1 MAGAASEAA
10 IAPRRGKAR
19 TVERSTLD
27 DAAAA
32 WLCAIPCAAIVAFA
46 ILVLGPPLGRMFVP
60 APGTYAWLQE
70 ELPFIR
76 PEPTEQARYLLSLS
90 APLLATLAI
99 ALGPRWQPRIPA
111 RVAEAGVVATQA
123 VLAGVVVAA
132 LVAQR
137 RIAFGADYNGGE
149 LHPFHLAYFTNA
161 TLLVAAAL
169 AGGIVAVAANA
180 RARSRVAG
188 LLADSRARR
197 RGAWA
202 FVLVA
207 TIAWVLP
214 ALQTERTLG
223 LASPDIVYHTQFPWD
238 ETFAVLNG
246 RTPLVD
252 FTAAYSSLWPY
263 LTALSMT
270 LFGSTLLT
278 FTLTMAVVGTLALLA
293 VYDVLRR
300 VTHNSVAALLLYLPF
315 LASQL
320 FLLGSTLKN
329 RTTVGTY
336 FGTFPLRYAGAWLI
350 AWLTVRQLARTE
362 LPRARSLWLL
372 FTVGG
377 LALLANG
384 DFGVAATGASFA
396 ALLWATPGSLRRA
409 ALLRLMGLAAAGL
422 ATAFA
427 LVSLLTL
434 ARSGSLPQLE
444 RFVDYPRLYALG
456 GFAVAPIPGVLGTHL
471 LIYLT
476 YVAAIAVG
484 TARAARHAA
493 NRVLTGMLVWAGIFG
508 LGAASYY
515 VGRSHPVALK
525 HHFGAWA
532 FALALLTIVAIRALA
547 TRPLRRTLVGAL
559 VVLFGFGLMTCSLA
573 QIPRPLSEIDRLG
586 SSSTSLAEWGSTTP
600 FAPPAEADARQ
611 FVAAIADGSNFV
623 YRHGAPV
630 AILLTDGH
638 RIADAYG
645 VVNVSPYMGIQSLQT
660 IERVDR
666 TLDAL
671 RDAGGN
677 TVITPGIPEPSLYGV
692 LERHG
697 FRVLTAEGLS
707 PYVQG
712 RTVPLTHPWP
722 IVGSVMR
729 WVDTRHLYPEALR
742 E

>member
-1 MAGAASEAA
+1 M
-10 IAPRRGKAR
+10 
-19 TVERSTLD
+19 
-27 DAAAA
+27 
-32 WLCAIPCAAIVAFA
+32 
-46 ILVLGPPLGRMFVP
+46 
-60 APGTYAWLQE
+60 
-70 ELPFIR
+70 
-76 PEPTEQARYLLSLS
+76 
-90 APLLATLAI
+90 
-99 ALGPRWQPRIPA
+99 
-111 RVAEAGVVATQA
+111 
-123 VLAGVVVAA
+123 
-132 LVAQR
+132 
-137 RIAFGADYNGGE
+137 
-149 LHPFHLAYFTNA
+149 
-161 TLLVAAAL
+161 
-169 AGGIVAVAANA
+169 
-180 RARSRVAG
+180 
-188 LLADSRARR
+188 
-197 RGAWA
+197 
-202 FVLVA
+202 
-207 TIAWVLP
+207 
-214 ALQTERTLG
+214 
-223 LASPDIVYHTQFPWD
+223 QFPWD

-246 RTPLVD
+246 RTPLVN

-300 VTHNSVAALLLYLPF
+300 VTHSSVAALLLYLPF

-320 FLLGSTLKN
+320 FVLGATLKN
-329 RTTVGTY
+329 RTSVGTY

-377 LALLANG
+377 VALLANG

-396 ALLWATPGSLRRA
+396 ALLWATPGGLRRA
-409 ALLRLMGLAAAGL
+409 ALPRLVGLAAAGI
-422 ATAFA
+422 ATAFV

-434 ARSGSLPQLE
+434 ARSGSLPQME
-444 RFVDYPRLYALG
+444 RFADYPRLYALG
-456 GFAVAPIPGVLGTHL
+456 GFSVAPIPGVLGTHL

-476 YVAAIAVG
+476 YVAAVAVG

-493 NRVLTGMLVWAGIFG
+493 DRVLTGMLVWAGIFG

-586 SSSTSLAEWGSTTP
+586 SASSTASLAEWGSTTP

-611 FVAAIADGSNFV
+611 FVAAIADGSSFV

-645 VVNVSPYMGIQSLQT
+645 VVNVSPYMGIQSLPT
-660 IERVDR
+660 VERVER
-666 TLDAL
+666 TLDVL

-677 TVITPGIPEPSLYGV
+677 TAITPGIPEPSLYRV
-692 LERHG
+692 LERRG

-707 PYVQG
+707 TYVQG
-712 RTVPLTHPWP
+712 RTVPSTHPWP

-729 WVDTRHLYPEALR
+729 WVDTRHLHPEALR
-742 E
+742 